1 MKKELFINE
10 IKKRAKSLVL
20 KVIVKCN
27 GLSKGMSNRIIAN
40 QLIRSASSI
49 GANYSSC
56 CVARSRKEFFSKL
69 SIVIEETNETIYW
82 LDLLDSLHKDHTE
95 FDVKPLVEE
104 TTELLKIFVSARNT
118 MFKKKELTH

>member
-1 MKKELFINE
+1 M
-10 IKKRAKSLVL
+10 
-20 KVIVKCN
+20 
-27 GLSKGMSNRIIAN
+27 
-40 QLIRSASSI
+40 
-49 GANYSSC
+49 
-56 CVARSRKEFFSKL
+56 

-118 MFKKKELTH
+118 LFKKKS

>member
-1 MKKELFINE
+1 MKNELFINE

-49 GANYSSC
+49 GANYFLLLC
-56 CVARSRKEFFSKL
+56 CTIKEGVFQQA
-69 SIVIEETNETIYW
+69 EHCN
-82 LDLLDSLHKDHTE
+82 
-95 FDVKPLVEE
+95 
-104 TTELLKIFVSARNT
+104 
-118 MFKKKELTH
+118 